1 MSKPIKYGI
10 VGAGHLGNY
19 HAQQLKKISCV
30 KLIGVFDLD
39 LKKSSLF
46 SKSYKIKYF
55 KSLKNLLNEC
65 DAVSITSPATAHHK
79 NAIEGLSTFNMVFLL
94 SSGISIDLSTII
106 ADADVVFIYFIYL
119 LCFIYVRKF
128 SLPFI
133 MLQGP
138 LI

>member
-46 SKSYKIKYF
+46 SKSYKIKYYYNIYNTI
-55 KSLKNLLNEC
+55 KQSK
-65 DAVSITSPATAHHK
+65 
-79 NAIEGLSTFNMVFLL
+79 
-94 SSGISIDLSTII
+94 ISKYREI
-106 ADADVVFIYFIYL
+106 
-119 LCFIYVRKF
+119 
-128 SLPFI
+128 
-133 MLQGP
+133 
-138 LI
+138 